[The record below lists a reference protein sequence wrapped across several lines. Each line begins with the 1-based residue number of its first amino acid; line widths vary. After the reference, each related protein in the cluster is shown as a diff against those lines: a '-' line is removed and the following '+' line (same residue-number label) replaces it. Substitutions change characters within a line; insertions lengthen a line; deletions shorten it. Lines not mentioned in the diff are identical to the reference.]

1 MARCG
6 CRRVPH
12 TKSDSKSTSQ
22 SRATAPLISG
32 CAHRPCHRRPLH
44 GAPLTE
50 LWILS
55 DPQQPRAG
63 AHHGMRCYR
72 NLSLDRLA
80 RFAPRLI
87 RRHVQRARPGVCAVC
102 AQAHIRL
109 KLGVANKTKRW
120 RCLSTIG
127 SARVRRSSNDN
138 SAFTCS
144 SLVTAAHRRCWGGPH
159 GVDVAVV

>member
-22 SRATAPLISG
+22 SRATAAPSPG
-32 CAHRPCHRRPLH
+32 GAHRPCRRRTLH

-63 AHHGMRCYR
+63 AHHACDGTATSPSTVSPDSRLGSSAGMF
-72 NLSLDRLA
+72 SVHVPG
-80 RFAPRLI
+80 FAPFAH
-87 RRHVQRARPGVCAVC
+87 RRTFGWNWALRTRQSVDGACLPSGQ
-102 AQAHIRL
+102 
-109 KLGVANKTKRW
+109 LG
-120 RCLSTIG
+120 C
-127 SARVRRSSNDN
+127 
-138 SAFTCS
+138 
-144 SLVTAAHRRCWGGPH
+144 AAHRTRIAPSHVPLSSPRLTAGVGVGPR
-159 GVDVAVV
+159 GWMW